1 MQSVYCPC
9 NFSVYC
15 IINNS
20 HSITLYIEADLVCI
34 GVINA
39 VSVLPLIKCIINNSY
54 TLGVY

>member
-9 NFSVYC
+9 NLSVYC

-34 GVINA
+34 GVINT
-39 VSVLPLIKCIINNSY
+39 VSVLPLLY
-54 TLGVY
+54 Q